1 MASAAAVLVLAA
13 GCEMLGTPKKLTSG
27 PQVAHIVFF
36 TLKDNSLYAK
46 QQLIRD
52 AYASLRNHEGILYFS
67 AGERAESMQRTI
79 NDGSFDVGIHIVF
92 ASIASYDAFQTS
104 KKHLE
109 FIARNEHNW
118 AQVRVFDTL
127 IQ

>member
-1 MASAAAVLVLAA
+1 MAAAAAVLVLAG
-13 GCEMLGTPKKLTSG
+13 GCEMVGSPKKLTSG
-27 PQVAHIVFF
+27 PQVAHMVFF

-52 AYASLRNHEGILYFS
+52 AYASLRHHKGILYFS
-67 AGERAESMQRTI
+67 AGERAEAMQRTI
-79 NDGSFDVGIHIVF
+79 NDGSFDVGVHIVF
-92 ASIASYDAFQTS
+92 DSIASYDAFQTS
-104 KKHLE
+104 QKHLE
-109 FIARNEHNW
+109 FIERNEPNW